1 MQRSKVLIKC
11 QHILYKRKEDLMNEN
26 NNNLR
31 KNSFK
36 EEELKQYVK
45 NGDLKE
51 SDIKIILDYQKLL
64 PVLQQEDGSWI
75 DARTLHKELKVGKVF
90 ANWIKGKIA
99 KYEFTEND
107 DYKFLPKRA
116 KTSRQGGRPTDD
128 YSLTLD
134 MAKELSMVENN
145 KIGRISRKYFIAID
159 KAFKARR
166 LWNIDRW
173 ETLEHYKNYR
183 KIINLSKKEL
193 MPTMPDW
200 CKKRGDQG
208 VFMGEANLLN
218 EVIIGM
224 SASDYRFKHCLP
236 KNAPVRNYFTNY
248 ELQMV
253 AELEK
258 FDTDLIRLQ
267 EMYDYEDRHKLL
279 LKKYQTLLE
288 STEFE
293 DDGVN

>member
-1 MQRSKVLIKC
+1 
-11 QHILYKRKEDLMNEN
+11 MNEN

-90 ANWIKGKIA
+90 VNWIKDRIN
-99 KYEFTEND
+99 KYEFVENE
-107 DYKFLPKRA
+107 DYKLDLPNLANQK
-116 KTSRQGGRPTDD
+116 SHGGDRKSLH

-208 VFMGEANLLN
+208 IFMGEANLLN
-218 EVIIGM
+218 EIIIGM

-236 KNAPVRNYFTNY
+236 KDEPVRNHFNNF

-267 EMYDYEDRHKLL
+267 EMYDYEERRKLL
-279 LKKYQTLLE
+279 AKKYQSLLDKNN
-288 STEFE
+288 FE
-293 DDGVN
+293 NNDLE

>member
-1 MQRSKVLIKC
+1 M
-11 QHILYKRKEDLMNEN
+11 MNEN

-75 DARTLHKELKVGKVF
+75 DARTLHKELRVGKDF
-90 ANWIKGKIA
+90 TTWIKGKIS
-99 KYEFTEND
+99 KYEFIENED
-107 DYKFLPKRA
+107 WKLTFT
-116 KTSRQGGRPTDD
+116 KTGERKNVKVNN

-159 KAFKARR
+159 KAFKTRR

-183 KIINLSKKEL
+183 RIINLSKKEL

-218 EVIIGM
+218 EIIIGM

-236 KNAPVRNYFTNY
+236 KDEPVRNHFNNF

-267 EMYDYEDRHKLL
+267 EMYDYEERRKLL
-279 LKKYQTLLE
+279 AKKYQSLLDNNN
-288 STEFE
+288 FE
-293 DDGVN
+293 DNDLE